1 MKFWKILSPKVLS
14 TEERPDKLTS
24 ETQAKVKVTQVLFTD
39 EEVRAYLGTLKPKYP
54 VIPGRFA
61 VGIVSE
67 AGADC
72 VKVCKNDRVY
82 LHDVITC
89 GKCEACA
96 NGKED
101 LCTDCT
107 VAGVN
112 GEGFLRDFVVAEE
125 AQLSPLPASVS
136 DDEALFI
143 GAIALCEEIIERL
156 NVHKGL
162 HVAVIGA
169 NIVGNILSQLLIY
182 HKAVPILID
191 ADEKLLATAAA
202 CGIYYT
208 VKADASL
215 TENITRITGGRMA
228 SGSAYLSFSGMP
240 ADLPFA
246 ITKAGG
252 SVVYAGLS
260 FPETSAQL
268 KLAMDKRLLLT
279 AVTNDYS
286 NISAAINL
294 LVNKAI
300 NFAPFAFKKHP
311 VSETEKLFADAAA
324 GTEKGERTQVGIINL
339 L

>member
-67 AGADC
+67 AGAGC

-112 GEGFLRDFVVAEE
+112 GEGFFRLTAFGSHEVTAE
-125 AQLSPLPASVS
+125 AM
-136 DDEALFI
+136 
-143 GAIALCEEIIERL
+143 ERI
-156 NVHKGL
+156 K
-162 HVAVIGA
+162 
-169 NIVGNILSQLLIY
+169 
-182 HKAVPILID
+182 
-191 ADEKLLATAAA
+191 KLLAA
-202 CGIYYT
+202 
-208 VKADASL
+208 K
-215 TENITRITGGRMA
+215 
-228 SGSAYLSFSGMP
+228 
-240 ADLPFA
+240 
-246 ITKAGG
+246 
-252 SVVYAGLS
+252 
-260 FPETSAQL
+260 
-268 KLAMDKRLLLT
+268 
-279 AVTNDYS
+279 
-286 NISAAINL
+286 
-294 LVNKAI
+294 
-300 NFAPFAFKKHP
+300 
-311 VSETEKLFADAAA
+311 
-324 GTEKGERTQVGIINL
+324 
-339 L
+339 

>member
-1 MKFWKILSPKVLS
+1 M
-14 TEERPDKLTS
+14 
-24 ETQAKVKVTQVLFTD
+24 
-39 EEVRAYLGTLKPKYP
+39 
-54 VIPGRFA
+54 
-61 VGIVSE
+61 
-67 AGADC
+67 
-72 VKVCKNDRVY
+72 
-82 LHDVITC
+82 
-89 GKCEACA
+89 
-96 NGKED
+96 
-101 LCTDCT
+101 
-107 VAGVN
+107 
-112 GEGFLRDFVVAEE
+112 
-125 AQLSPLPASVS
+125 
-136 DDEALFI
+136 
-143 GAIALCEEIIERL
+143 
-156 NVHKGL
+156 
-162 HVAVIGA
+162 
-169 NIVGNILSQLLIY
+169 
-182 HKAVPILID
+182 PILID